1 MGEGKIGRDRN
12 KVLVKPQGFWGYKTP
27 PSKGIYTGRVMVKSA
42 SREILE
48 LIKKVVLEEAGK
60 LGIRIE
66 KIILFGSRARGDYR
80 EDSDYDILI
89 VIEDVEREKKKELW
103 RILHKKLVNILGAPV
118 DLVII
123 SLHYWKEYRGAPGT
137 VLYPAE
143 KEGIVIA

>member
-1 MGEGKIGRDRN
+1 MSTGK
-12 KVLVKPQGFWGYKTP
+12 
-27 PSKGIYTGRVMVKSA
+27 
-42 SREILE
+42 ELE